1 MNMKKC
7 SILLL
12 IGAVVIGMSAMT
24 ASAEEEPM
32 PDVEIEHD
40 ASNGERGLDTVNE
53 EDNPDDTL
61 IIAPNPHTPDSP
73 YWDGEEDILSGRENS
88 DGEEVVTDE
97 DYNPDETFILAN
109 EEKNDNPVETPV
121 VLGFAGLGAIVLLA
135 IGLIVLKRK
144 K

>member
-24 ASAEEEPM
+24 ASAE
-32 PDVEIEHD
+32 DVIEHD
-40 ASNGERGLDTVNE
+40 ASNGERVLDIVNE
-53 EDNPDDTL
+53 EDNP
-61 IIAPNPHTPDSP
+61 
-73 YWDGEEDILSGRENS
+73 G
-88 DGEEVVTDE
+88 
-97 DYNPDETFILAN
+97 ETFILSN

-121 VLGFAGLGAIVLLA
+121 VLGFAGLGAIVLLG
-135 IGLIVLKRK
+135 ISLIVLKRK